1 LKLAAIDIGSNAIR
15 LLIEEIIEGGGDFH
29 IHKVSLT
36 RVPLRLGEDVFVKGK
51 IGKEKA
57 RQLMHTLKAFSYLM
71 KVHDVHH
78 FRVCAT
84 SAMREA
90 GNRDEIL
97 KMIRKETDLLIEVI
111 SGKEE
116 AELILGNFSVQHLD
130 PAYNYLY
137 IDVGGGSTEL
147 TLIARGEREKSK
159 SFPVGTV
166 RILANALEEDVWS
179 RMDSWIS
186 RNISNGTPMVGMG
199 TGGNINR
206 IHKEC
211 GKKTNEAVTLQEIR
225 NYRNEV
231 ASYELE
237 DRIIKLKLKPDRADV
252 IVPAADI
259 YINVMEQAGITDLFV
274 PKLGLSDGIILDLY
288 SKWRKGRL
296 SV

>member
-1 LKLAAIDIGSNAIR
+1 MKLAAIDIGSNAIR
-15 LLIEEIIEGGGDFH
+15 LLIEEIIESGGEFH

-57 RQLMHTLKAFSYLM
+57 VQLTYTLQAFSYLM
-71 KVHDVHH
+71 KVHDVQH

-90 GNRDEIL
+90 ANRDQIL
-97 KMIRKETDLLIEVI
+97 KLIRKETGLLIEVI

-116 AELILGNFSVQHLD
+116 AELIFGNFSVQQLD
-130 PAYNYLY
+130 PSFNYLY

-166 RILANALEEDVWS
+166 RVLANAVDEDVWP
-179 RMDSWIS
+179 RINSWIS
-186 RNISNGTPMVGMG
+186 RNVVNGADLLGMG

-211 GKKTNEAVTLQEIR
+211 GKKTNESVSLNEIR
-225 NYRNEV
+225 QYRNEV
-231 ASYELE
+231 ASFDME

-259 YINVMEQAGITDLFV
+259 YINVMEQAGISDLFV

-296 SV
+296 NT